1 MAIPTIPDIPTI
13 EDILDEVLRSE
24 GGFVEDPADPG
35 GATNHGISLRYA
47 RGLGLG
53 RGLDNDGDGDT
64 DRDDILLVTAEQ
76 ARDLYR
82 DDFWI
87 RPGISRLPGE
97 IQPVMVDW
105 AVNGGPPRPIMA
117 LQRVI
122 NLAQIGHVLDD
133 DGVMG
138 PKTRRA
144 AEHAQLEMGP
154 FFNNAIVDERIT
166 FYRRLVDARPD
177 SERFLRGWLA
187 RAERFRLETDDVA

>member
-1 MAIPTIPDIPTI
+1 MMGTPMAIPTI

-35 GATNHGISLRYA
+35 GATKHGISLRYA
-47 RGLGLG
+47 RGV
-53 RGLDNDGDGDT
+53 GLDNDGDGDT
-64 DRDDILLVTAEQ
+64 DRDDILRVTPAQ

-82 DDFWI
+82 DDFWE

-105 AVNGGPPRPIMA
+105 AVNSGPPRPIMA
-117 LQRVI
+117 MQRVI
-122 NLAQIGHVLDD
+122 NLAQVGHALDD

-144 AEHAQLEMGP
+144 AEHAQSEMGP
-154 FFNNAIVDERIT
+154 FFNNAIVDERIA
-166 FYRRLVDARPD
+166 FYRRLVDSRPD
-177 SERFLRGWLA
+177 SERFLRGWLT
-187 RAERFRLETDDVA
+187 RAERFQMVTEDAA

>member
-1 MAIPTIPDIPTI
+1 MAIPTI

-47 RGLGLG
+47 RGV
-53 RGLDNDGDGDT
+53 GLDNDGDGDT
-64 DRDDILLVTAEQ
+64 DRDDILRVTAEQ
-76 ARDLYR
+76 AHELYR
-82 DDFWI
+82 EDFWA
-87 RPGISRLPGE
+87 RPGINRLPGE

-105 AVNGGPPRPIMA
+105 AVNSGPPRPIMA

-122 NLAQIGHVLDD
+122 NLADIGHALDD

-144 AEHAQLEMGP
+144 AEHAQSEMGP
-154 FFNNAIVDERIT
+154 FFNNAIVDERLD

-177 SERFLRGWLA
+177 SARFLRGWRA
-187 RAERFRLETDDVA
+187 RAERFRMEIDIAA